1 VTQGARPIELGVRW
15 PLHQALPH
23 DLYEL
28 CRAEAAAQ
36 LNAAPFPPLPSL
48 DAAGMPTTPSRF
60 FLNAWTHAFGMK
72 ATAHVTVKGS
82 MSVRGEAVC
91 WAAAA

>member
-1 VTQGARPIELGVRW
+1 MTQGARPIELGVRW

-36 LNAAPFPPLPSL
+36 LNAAPFPPLASL